1 MLIENHLGEDLSLDY
16 AEGGTGQW
24 PVPAKSGD
32 VPGRWWSEVPVGTH
46 ILNYTSAK
54 YYGKVTFHVEDGG
67 SYVSPLWLND
77 RSEDW
82 VYPMEIPAGCR

>member
-1 MLIENHLGEDLSLDY
+1 VLIENHLGEDLSLDY